1 MSDTPEPSA
10 ENEVESSS
18 RPTGWLVGFLLAGL
32 AVILMGVVIVQIVG
46 QDEEAFAAPEA
57 STTVAGGDGGGGE
70 AAGGDAGAGAGV
82 YSSTCQACHGS
93 DGVGIDGLGKALAAS
108 DFVQS
113 LSDDELATMIKVGRD
128 TSDPE
133 NTTGVAMPPKGGNPA
148 LSDTDLQHV
157 VAYLRTLQ

>member
-1 MSDTPEPSA
+1 MSDAPEPSA
-10 ENEVESSS
+10 ENEVVSSS

-32 AVILMGVVIVQIVG
+32 AVIMMGVVIVQIVG
-46 QDEEAFAAPEA
+46 QDEEAFAAPEV
-57 STTVAGGDGGGGE
+57 STTVTGAGGE

-113 LSDDELATMIKVGRD
+113 LSDDELATMIEVGRD
-128 TSDPE
+128 TSDPA
-133 NTTGVAMPPKGGNPA
+133 NSTGVAMPPKGGNPA

>member
-57 STTVAGGDGGGGE
+57 STTVAGGGGGGE

-108 DFVQS
+108 VFVQS
-113 LSDDELATMIKVGRD
+113 LSDDELATMIQVGRD
-128 TSDPE
+128 TSDPA

-148 LSDTDLQHV
+148 LSDTDLQDV
-157 VAYLRTLQ
+157 VAYVRTLQ

>member
-1 MSDTPEPSA
+1 MSDTPEPSVGDKTEA
-10 ENEVESSS
+10 SS
-18 RPTGWLVGFLLAGL
+18 RPIGWLIGFLAAGL
-32 AVILMGVVIVQIVG
+32 AVIAMGGIIAQVVG
-46 QDEEAFAAPEA
+46 QDEEAFAAPAE
-57 STTVAGGDGGGGE
+57 STTTMAGDGGSGE

-82 YSSTCQACHGS
+82 YSSTCQACHGA

-113 LSDDELATMIKVGRD
+113 QSDEELVAMIEVGRD
-128 TSDPE
+128 ASDPE

-148 LSDTDLQHV
+148 LSDTDLQNV

>member
-18 RPTGWLVGFLLAGL
+18 RPTWWLVGFLLAGL

-57 STTVAGGDGGGGE
+57 STTVAGGGGE

>member
-18 RPTGWLVGFLLAGL
+18 RPTGWLVGFLLAAL

-57 STTVAGGDGGGGE
+57 STTVAGGGGE